1 VSVVRPATTL
11 TLGLLLVAI
20 LLAGVISLV
29 RL

>member
-1 VSVVRPATTL
+1 VRPATTL